1 VYEAYKTAHG
11 GNEPPTQFLRE
22 TLEANYGLLDLDQ
35 KFWDTWNNLKQG
47 PSQEIAEYNVK
58 FQQSLTEPAGH
69 VTDEQIKIEKYRL
82 GLQHDLREMCRTSL
96 VGTHWARVADV
107 IQYAT
112 LQSPAVQER
121 IAKRKK
127 SPGEL
132 TKVAGK
138 RKSSGGAGG
147 SGRSAS
153 KARLS
158 ASAGLSVEQ
167 HKKDMAEKLCH
178 ICHQP
183 GHQAKQCPVN
193 RKNKKGGKVAAVSG
207 NAPSK
212 DELSE
217 EDF

>member
-1 VYEAYKTAHG
+1 V
-11 GNEPPTQFLRE
+11 Q
-22 TLEANYGLLDLDQ
+22 LDLT
-35 KFWDTWNNLKQG
+35 KHNRNKW
-47 PSQEIAEYNVK
+47 
-58 FQQSLTEPAGH
+58 
-69 VTDEQIKIEKYRL
+69 
-82 GLQHDLREMCRTSL
+82 
-96 VGTHWARVADV
+96 
-107 IQYAT
+107 
-112 LQSPAVQER
+112 PAVQER

-127 SPGEL
+127 SSGKA

-147 SGRSAS
+147 SGRSSS

-158 ASAGLSVEQ
+158 ASAGLSDEQ

-183 GHQAKQCPVN
+183 GHQARQCPLN
-193 RKNKKGGKVAAVSG
+193 KKNKKGGKVAAVSR
-207 NAPSK
+207 NALGK

>member
-1 VYEAYKTAHG
+1 
-11 GNEPPTQFLRE
+11 
-22 TLEANYGLLDLDQ
+22 
-35 KFWDTWNNLKQG
+35 
-47 PSQEIAEYNVK
+47 
-58 FQQSLTEPAGH
+58 
-69 VTDEQIKIEKYRL
+69 VTDKQIKIEKYRN
-82 GLQHDLREMCRTSL
+82 GLQHDLREMCRTSPA
-96 VGTHWARVADV
+96 GTRWARVTDI

-112 LQSPAVQER
+112 LQWPAVQER
-121 IAKRKK
+121 IAMRKK
-127 SPGEL
+127 SPGEV

-138 RKSSGGAGG
+138 RKSLGRG
-147 SGRSAS
+147 SGKAS

-158 ASAGLSVEQ
+158 ASAGLSDEQ

-183 GHQAKQCPVN
+183 GHQARQYPLN
-193 RKNKKGGKVAAVSG
+193 RKNKKGGKVAAVGG